1 MMSCLDLGKR
11 LGVER
16 AHSKRGPFRISCS
29 VEQRSTLRHT
39 LPGLMRFCKD

>member
-11 LGVER
+11 LEVER

-29 VEQRSTLRHT
+29 VELRSTLRHT
-39 LPGLMRFCKD
+39 LPGNLRFCKD